1 MVDVPAQVWWMCQAK
16 YGGCARPSMVPNY
29 SNIFIYDYDYYA
41 QSFNER
47 QLHKEKLL
55 EEKIHSRAVVTRSSF
70 CKPVYV

>member
-1 MVDVPAQVWWMCQAK
+1 
-16 YGGCARPSMVPNY
+16 MVPNY